1 MSERDLI
8 GYGPNPPH
16 PHWPNDARIAVQ
28 FVLNYEEG
36 GERTVL
42 NGDAGSETFLSELFN
57 PESYPNRHLSMESIY
72 EYGSRVGVW
81 RILKA
86 FEDKGWPLTVFGVG
100 LALERYP
107 ELARAFV
114 QKGHEVA
121 AHGYRWIHYQT
132 AEEDFEREHMR
143 KCVEAITR
151 VCGERP
157 LGWYTGRD
165 SPNTERLVAD
175 EGGFEYHSDHYGDDL
190 PFYTKVTRSDGQSVP
205 MLVVPYTLDC
215 NDMRFSLPQGYSH
228 ADPFFQY
235 MKDSFDTLYAEGQ
248 DCPRMMN
255 IGLHCRLIGRPGR
268 FPALQKFLD
277 YVASHDRVW
286 VARRID
292 IARHWKAVHPFR
304 GSL

>member
-16 PHWPNDARIAVQ
+16 PRWPNNARIAVQ

-132 AEEDFEREHMR
+132 AEEAFEREHMR

-190 PFYTKVTRSDGQSVP
+190 PFYTKVARSDGAPVP
-205 MLVVPYTLDC
+205 MLVLPYTLDC

-248 DCPRMMN
+248 NCPRMMN

-277 YVASHDRVW
+277 YVASHDKVW

>member
-8 GYGPNPPH
+8 GYGHTPPH
-16 PHWPNDARIAVQ
+16 AQWPNHACVAVQ

-57 PESYPNRHLSMESIY
+57 PESYPDRHLSMESIY

-100 LALERYP
+100 LALEKHP
-107 ELARAFV
+107 ELAQAFI

-121 AHGYRWIHYQT
+121 GHGYRWIHYQN
-132 AEEDFEREHMR
+132 AEESFERDHMK

-151 VCGERP
+151 ACGTRP

-175 EGGFEYHSDHYGDDL
+175 DGGFEYHSDHYGDDL
-190 PFYTKVTRSDGQSVP
+190 PFYTRVTRSDGEVVP

-235 MKDSFDTLYAEGQ
+235 MKDSFDTLYAEGKT
-248 DCPRMMN
+248 CPRMMS
-255 IGLHCRLIGRPGR
+255 IGLHCRLVGRPGR
-268 FPALQKFLD
+268 FTALQKFLD
-277 YVASHDRVW
+277 YLASHSQVW
-286 VARRID
+286 VTRRID
-292 IARHWKAVHPFR
+292 IARHWKTVHPFR

>member
-1 MSERDLI
+1 
-8 GYGPNPPH
+8 PN
-16 PHWPNDARIAVQ
+16 NARIAVQ

-132 AEEDFEREHMR
+132 AEEAFEREHMR

-190 PFYTKVTRSDGQSVP
+190 PFYTKVARSDGATVP
-205 MLVVPYTLDC
+205 MLVLPYTLDC

-248 DCPRMMN
+248 NCPRMMN

-277 YVASHDRVW
+277 YVASHDKVW

>member
-1 MSERDLI
+1 T
-8 GYGPNPPH
+8 PPH
-16 PHWPNDARIAVQ
+16 AQWPNHARVAVQ

-57 PESYPNRHLSMESIY
+57 PESYPERHLSMESIY

-132 AEEDFEREHMR
+132 AEEAFEREHMR

-190 PFYTKVTRSDGQSVP
+190 PFYTKVARSDGATVP
-205 MLVVPYTLDC
+205 MLVLPYTLDC

-248 DCPRMMN
+248 NCPRMMN

-277 YVASHDRVW
+277 YVASHDKVW

>member
-16 PHWPNDARIAVQ
+16 PHWPNNARIAVQ

-57 PESYPNRHLSMESIY
+57 PESYPDRHLSMESIY

-132 AEEDFEREHMR
+132 AEEAFEREHMR

-190 PFYTKVTRSDGQSVP
+190 PFYTKVTRSDGATVP
-205 MLVVPYTLDC
+205 MLVLPYTLDC

-248 DCPRMMN
+248 NCPRMMN

-277 YVASHDRVW
+277 YVASHDKVW

>member
-107 ELARAFV
+107 ELARALV

-132 AEEDFEREHMR
+132 AEEAFEREHMR

-190 PFYTKVTRSDGQSVP
+190 PFYTKVTRSDGATVP
-205 MLVVPYTLDC
+205 MLVLPYTLDC

-248 DCPRMMN
+248 NCPRMMN

-277 YVASHDRVW
+277 YVASHDKVW

>member
-16 PHWPNDARIAVQ
+16 PHWPNNARIAVQ

-107 ELARAFV
+107 ELARALV

-132 AEEDFEREHMR
+132 AEEAFEREHMR
-143 KCVEAITR
+143 QCVEAITR

-190 PFYTKVTRSDGQSVP
+190 PFYTKVTRSDGVTVP
-205 MLVVPYTLDC
+205 MLVLPYTLDC

-248 DCPRMMN
+248 NCPRMMN

-277 YVASHDRVW
+277 YVASHDKVW

>member
-8 GYGPNPPH
+8 GYGHTPPH
-16 PHWPNDARIAVQ
+16 AQWPNHARVAVQ

-57 PESYPNRHLSMESIY
+57 PESYPDRHLSMESIY

-100 LALERYP
+100 LALEKHP
-107 ELARAFV
+107 ELAQAFI

-121 AHGYRWIHYQT
+121 GHGYRWIHYQN
-132 AEEDFEREHMR
+132 AEESFERDHMK

-151 VCGERP
+151 ACGTRP

-175 EGGFEYHSDHYGDDL
+175 DGGFEYHSDHYGDDL
-190 PFYTKVTRSDGQSVP
+190 PFYTRVTRSDGEVVP

-248 DCPRMMN
+248 TCPRMMS

-268 FPALQKFLD
+268 FTALQKFLD
-277 YVASHDRVW
+277 YLASHSQVW
-286 VARRID
+286 VTRRID

>member
-8 GYGPNPPH
+8 GYGHTPPH
-16 PHWPNDARIAVQ
+16 AQWPNHARVAVQ

-57 PESYPNRHLSMESIY
+57 PESYPDRHLSMESIY

-100 LALERYP
+100 LALEKHP
-107 ELARAFV
+107 ELAQAFI

-121 AHGYRWIHYQT
+121 GHGYRWIHYQN
-132 AEEDFEREHMR
+132 AEESFERDHMK

-151 VCGERP
+151 ACGTRP

-175 EGGFEYHSDHYGDDL
+175 DGGFEYHSDHYGDDL
-190 PFYTKVTRSDGQSVP
+190 PFYTRVTRSDGEVVP
-205 MLVVPYTLDC
+205 MLVVHA
-215 NDMRFSLPQGYSH
+215 NAERI
-228 ADPFFQY
+228 ADP
-235 MKDSFDTLYAEGQ
+235 SEVELG
-248 DCPRMMN
+248 
-255 IGLHCRLIGRPGR
+255 
-268 FPALQKFLD
+268 
-277 YVASHDRVW
+277 
-286 VARRID
+286 
-292 IARHWKAVHPFR
+292 
-304 GSL
+304 

>member
-16 PHWPNDARIAVQ
+16 AQWPNNARIAVQ

-42 NGDAGSETFLSELFN
+42 NGDEGSETFLSELSN

-132 AEEDFEREHMR
+132 AEEAFEREHMR

-165 SPNTERLVAD
+165 SPNTEILVAD

-190 PFYTKVTRSDGQSVP
+190 PFYTKVTRTDGGSVP

-248 DCPRMMN
+248 NCPRIMN

-268 FPALQKFLD
+268 FPALKKFLD
-277 YVASHDRVW
+277 YVASHDQVW

>member
-107 ELARAFV
+107 ELARTFV

-190 PFYTKVTRSDGQSVP
+190 PFYTKVIRSDGTSVP

-277 YVASHDRVW
+277 YVASHERVW

-292 IARHWKAVHPFR
+292 IARHWKAVHPFK

>member
-16 PHWPNDARIAVQ
+16 PHWPNNARIAVQ

-107 ELARAFV
+107 ELARALV

-121 AHGYRWIHYQT
+121 AHGYRWIHYQA
-132 AEEDFEREHMR
+132 AEEAFEREHMR

-190 PFYTKVTRSDGQSVP
+190 PFYTKVARSDGATVP
-205 MLVVPYTLDC
+205 MLVLPYTLDC

-248 DCPRMMN
+248 NCPRMMN

-277 YVASHDRVW
+277 YVASHDKVW

>member
-8 GYGPNPPH
+8 GYGPNPLH

-107 ELARAFV
+107 ELAQAFV

-190 PFYTKVTRSDGQSVP
+190 PFYTKVTRSDGTSVP
-205 MLVVPYTLDC
+205 ILVVPYTLDC

-235 MKDSFDTLYAEGQ
+235 MKDSFDTLYAEGE

-286 VARRID
+286 VAKRVD
-292 IARHWKAVHPFR
+292 VARHWKAVHPFR